1 MAKGSHSYTTVG
13 TVEDISDIITNIA
26 PDDTPLLTMFGKGK
40 ADNTTVS
47 ELNDALPTP
56 QNDPQLEG
64 SDYVPEEVDARSR
77 IDNHTQI
84 FDRVFFITTTQKAV
98 KKYGV
103 KDEVLYQL
111 DKYMKGIAMDL
122 EAVLVT
128 SDSTAQHTA
137 SVPGRMG
144 GIPYFNTVNVI
155 DTSTRTPASVF
166 DEEGFN
172 DAIEKAWTAGGN
184 PKIAVM
190 SMSEKRKA
198 NNTFG
203 EDSKT
208 SKQRGQKDKK
218 VIGPIDFYESDA
230 GVIKLMPHRM
240 INRAVD
246 PETGKL
252 GTLKTTGRRVEIIDP
267 QYFKPAFL
275 IPFHVEELGKKG
287 KRFEKAISGEVTL
300 RCRSKEAHA
309 AMTGIGTA
317 G

>member
-1 MAKGSHSYTTVG
+1 MAKGSHSYDTVG

-40 ADNTTVS
+40 ASNTTVS

-64 SDYVPEEVDARSR
+64 GDFVPEEVDARSR

-84 FDRVFFITTTQKAV
+84 FDRVFYITTTQQAV
-98 KKYGV
+98 KKNGV

-111 DKYMKGIAMDL
+111 DKHMKAIAMDL

-128 SDSTAQHTA
+128 SDTTTQHT
-137 SVPGRMG
+137 STVPGQMG
-144 GIPYFNTVNVI
+144 GIPYFNTVNIV
-155 DTSTRTPASVF
+155 DTSTRTPADVF

-190 SMSEKRKA
+190 TMKEKRKA

-203 EDSKT
+203 QASGT
-208 SKQRGQKDKK
+208 TKQRNQTEKK
-218 VIGPIDFYESDA
+218 AVAPLDLYESDA

-246 PETGKL
+246 PGTGKL
-252 GTLKTTGRRVEIIDP
+252 GALKTTGRRVEIIDP

-287 KRFEKAISGEVTL
+287 KRFEKAITGEVTL

-309 AMTGIGTA
+309 VMTGIG

>member
-1 MAKGSHSYTTVG
+1 MAKGSHSYDTVG

-26 PDDTPLLTMFGKGK
+26 PDDTPLLTLFGGKGK

-47 ELNDALPTP
+47 ELTDALPQP
-56 QNDPQLEG
+56 QNAPQLEG
-64 SDYVPEEVDARSR
+64 SDYTADEVDARGL

-84 FDRVFFITTTQKAV
+84 FDRVFFITTTQQAV
-98 KKYGV
+98 KKHGV

-111 DKYMKGIAMDL
+111 DKYMKGIAVDL

-128 SDSTAQHTA
+128 SDSTTKHTA

-144 GIPYFNTVNVI
+144 GVPYFNTVNVI
-155 DTSTRTPASVF
+155 DAATRTPPGVF

-172 DAIEKAWTAGGN
+172 DAIELAWSAGGN
-184 PKIAVM
+184 PKLAVM
-190 SMSEKRKA
+190 TMKEKRTANRTFNAGTEKTRTQKEKKA
-198 NNTFG
+198 
-203 EDSKT
+203 
-208 SKQRGQKDKK
+208 
-218 VIGPIDFYESDA
+218 VAPLDFYESDA
-230 GVIKLMPHRM
+230 GVIKLLPHRM
-240 INRAVD
+240 INREVHAT
-246 PETGKL
+246 TGVL
-252 GTLKTTGRRVEIIDP
+252 GALKTSGRRVEIIDP

-287 KRFEKAISGEVTL
+287 KRFEKAITGEVTL

>member
-26 PDDTPLLTMFGKGK
+26 PDDTPLLTMFGRGK

-47 ELNDALPTP
+47 ELNDALPQP

-64 SDYVPEEVDARSR
+64 SDYTPEEVDARSR

-84 FDRVFFITTTQKAV
+84 FDRVFYITTTQQAV
-98 KKYGV
+98 KKHGV

-137 SVPGRMG
+137 TVPGRMG
-144 GIPYFNTVNVI
+144 GVPYFNTVNVI
-155 DTSTRTPASVF
+155 DTSARTPASVF

-184 PKIAVM
+184 PKLAVM
-190 SMSEKRKA
+190 SMKEKRKA
-198 NNTFG
+198 NSTFNAG
-203 EDSKT
+203 TEKT
-208 SKQRGQKDKK
+208 RSQKEKK
-218 VIGPIDFYESDA
+218 AIAPLDFYESDA
-230 GVIKLMPHRM
+230 GTIKLMPHRM

-246 PETGKL
+246 PDTGKL
-252 GTLKTTGRRVEIIDP
+252 GALKTTGRRVEIIDP

-287 KRFEKAISGEVTL
+287 KRFEKAITGEVTL

-317 G
+317 